1 MATATALLLVLCLTQ
16 VEAAPPSPAPTP
28 RIAQPIPTPQAL
40 ASFEALPGPVLLA
53 AGLGLGMPFGTAP
66 GSVSMSQL
74 ARPQLRLPLQVGLRI
89 TPEVLVGAYVDIGF
103 GKAGPVALDAC
114 HAAGGTGCGATSI
127 HVGVLGRY
135 AFTPG
140 DHGTFWLTA
149 GAGWESTGVTYGGGA
164 PATSPTRGPRPGSAA
179 ATTSVTTAR
188 SATASSSTGR
198 PASTT
203 TAGGPTEAAPSP
215 TSRCTSGCRPA
226 SGSCCCLELPEAP
239 PPAIPCC
246 GPTLRQDETA
256 GSLRECAD

>member
-53 AGLGLGMPFGTAP
+53 AGLGLGVPFGTAP

-74 ARPQLRLPLQVGLRI
+74 ARPQLRLPLQVGFRI

-164 PATSPTRGPRPGSAA
+164 PGNLSY
-179 ATTSVTTAR
+179 
-188 SATASSSTGR
+188 
-198 PASTT
+198 
-203 TAGGPTEAAPSP
+203 
-215 TSRCTSGCRPA
+215 SG
-226 SGSCCCLELPEAP
+226 PEARLGGGYDFRNDGRIGYGLFLDG
-239 PPAIPCC
+239 AAGQYHDRW
-246 GPTLRQDETA
+246 GPDGSGALSNQPLHVWVQA
-256 GSLRECAD
+256 GVRLLLLP